1 MGEQPEERASEVT
14 SLAKDRM
21 MPRAPAYGALPTARM
36 RSARRARE
44 GYEMSVRLE
53 VVTPILGGSTQTRA
67 VDEVDVIRAATVRG
81 HLRFWWRALYA
92 ARYSSAQELY
102 ERESQVWG
110 RAATDGG
117 GRSAVEIRID
127 VERHGAK
134 DESDIDLQ
142 RTPGAYG
149 LWPARAERR
158 QGQVTKPPAPRRMPG
173 TEFRLTLIAAASCEP
188 EVRNALRAWILFG
201 GYGSR
206 TRRGLGSLTVV
217 EDRASW
223 LPSEATRAALK
234 DLFGFDVLVSPA
246 NAPGDTPWLAG
257 ASLRVGKAERD
268 AIQAWTTALDWLK
281 EFRQGTS
288 GGRGDRARER
298 GAGKPQPQRPS
309 ISNWPEADKVRRLSS
324 PKNGLKWAHNPRHN
338 GTPAWPRAGFGLP
351 IIGQFQQQSREAR
364 PDRKK
369 DEPKYLY
376 WHELPD
382 DDPNYGTEPAGFE
395 LRWRA
400 GGTEHDRLAS
410 PLIVKALPLANGTFA
425 PCALWLNRVYPR
437 DGEVGLARP
446 KHGGRPEEKE
456 VDPATVAPFD
466 RLVAPRDTPQFSALA
481 GKHSLRQA
489 FLDWLQ
495 ARYRMTVVAP

>member
-1 MGEQPEERASEVT
+1 MGGQPEERASEVT

-92 ARYSSAQELY
+92 ARYSSAQDLY
-102 ERESQVWG
+102 ECESQVWG
-110 RAATDGG
+110 RAATDGGRRSAVEIAGGRCVGRSRRAATDGG
-117 GRSAVEIRID
+117 GRSAVEIRIR
-127 VERHGAK
+127 VEQLGEI
-134 DESDIDLQ
+134 DNSDIRLYGSNA
-142 RTPGAYG
+142 TPGAYA
-149 LWPARAERR
+149 LWPAREEKKTST
-158 QGQVTKPPAPRRMPG
+158 QPAPRRMPG
-173 TEFRLTLIAAASCEP
+173 TRFRLTLIAAASCEP

-234 DLFGFDVLVSPA
+234 DLFGFDVLASPA
-246 NAPGDTPWLAG
+246 NAPGDTPWLGG
-257 ASLRVGKAERD
+257 ASLQVGMAERD

-281 EFRQGTS
+281 EFRQGTR
-288 GGRGDRARER
+288 GEQGDRAREP

-309 ISNWPEADKVRRLSS
+309 ISNWPEADKIRHITR
-324 PKNGLKWAHNPRHN
+324 KTRAHAPRHN
-338 GTPAWPRAGFGLP
+338 ATVVWPRAGFGLP
-351 IIGQFQQQSREAR
+351 IIGQFQKNAR
-364 PDRKK
+364 NGGRY
-369 DEPKYLY
+369 DEP
-376 WHELPD
+376 D
-382 DDPNYGTEPAGFE
+382 GFE
-395 LRWRA
+395 LCWRA
-400 GGTEHDRLAS
+400 GDGTEHDRLAS
-410 PLIVKALPLANGTFA
+410 PLIVKALPLADGTFV
-425 PCALWLNRVYPR
+425 PCALWLNRAYPA
-437 DGEVGLARP
+437 GEVILRG
-446 KHGGRPEEKE
+446 
-456 VDPATVAPFD
+456 VNNSQAPFD
-466 RLVAPRDTPQFSALA
+466 RLVAPGDTPRFSALA